1 MPLET
6 IGGIA
11 DIRLRP
17 CDATRLHLDVP
28 VTGMRKTLLAGQ
40 MDTHWPLPR
49 EGAGDDSRFS

>member
-28 VTGMRKTLLAGQ
+28 VTGMRKTLLAGR
-40 MDTHWPLPR
+40 MGYPLAVAAR
-49 EGAGDDSRFS
+49 RRR